1 MNDTQIRERLAK
13 IQALFA
19 GATCDG
25 ERDAA
30 EAALRRIQLKM
41 DRARGPVEPIEF
53 RFSLSNPWSLRLFTA
68 LCRSKGLKPYRYA
81 RMRRTSLCV
90 RVEPSLVDHEL
101 WPEFREMDEVLTQY
115 LGELADHIIA
125 ECINPDRSDA
135 EVVAGLPSP
144 SSTAERS
151 G

>member
-1 MNDTQIRERLAK
+1 MDDAQIRERLAK
-13 IQALFA
+13 IKALFA
-19 GATCDG
+19 GATTDG

-30 EAALRRIQLKM
+30 EAAMRRIQLKM
-41 DRARGPVEPIEF
+41 DRARGPAVPMEF
-53 RFSLSNPWSLRLFTA
+53 RFSLSNAWSLRLFIA
-68 LCRSKGLKPYRYA
+68 LCRSKGIKPYRYA

-90 RVEPSLVDHEL
+90 RADPSFIDNEL
-101 WPEFREMDEVLTQY
+101 WPEFVQMDEVLAQY

-135 EVVAGLPSP
+135 DVVAGLPAP
-144 SSTAERS
+144 EAAERS